1 MSGSKAINLFICDIQ
16 HRFRPAISNFDRVV
30 ATIRKIVEA
39 SKLFDTK
46 IIITEHSPEV
56 FGNLCPETGINVSNL
71 PSNVQVFPK
80 TKFSMLMPEVKEVV
94 RPGDAPTGRLA
105 VIVGI
110 ESHICVLQTALEL
123 LKLREEVV
131 VIADGVSSCNP
142 EEVPIALAT
151 IRQAGG
157 LVLTS
162 ESFLYMSMGD
172 AASPSFKASSKR
184 RRTKLAR
191 L

>member
-1 MSGSKAINLFICDIQ
+1 
-16 HRFRPAISNFDRVV
+16 
-30 ATIRKIVEA
+30 
-39 SKLFDTK
+39 
-46 IIITEHSPEV
+46 
-56 FGNLCPETGINVSNL
+56 
-71 PSNVQVFPK
+71 
-80 TKFSMLMPEVKEVV
+80 MLIPEVKEVV

-157 LVLTS
+157 VVLTS

-172 AASPSFKASSKR
+172 AASPSFKALSKLVKE
-184 RRTKLAR
+184 TKDETRETLKA
-191 L
+191 LLPVPQSPQAPKL